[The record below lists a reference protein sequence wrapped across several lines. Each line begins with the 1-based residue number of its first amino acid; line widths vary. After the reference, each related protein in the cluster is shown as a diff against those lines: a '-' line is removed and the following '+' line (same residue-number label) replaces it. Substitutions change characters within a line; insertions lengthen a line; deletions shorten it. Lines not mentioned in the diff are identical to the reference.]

1 MPFVLSSGAFFHPD
15 VQATITPG
23 NDFDFHG
30 GEMETSMVL
39 AINPSTV
46 KLWLSETGYRGP
58 SRQGK
63 KAIRFSGEHALTWMG
78 EEFVTEDGRPIGI
91 GGAPRGAT
99 AEKGRIILETSA
111 RELVPALLEI
121 RDWK

>member
-1 MPFVLSSGAFFHPD
+1 MALHIFCYNYSCIYRFRCMLPNG
-15 VQATITPG
+15 ITW
-23 NDFDFHG
+23 
-30 GEMETSMVL
+30 E
-39 AINPSTV
+39 
-46 KLWLSETGYRGP
+46 
-58 SRQGK
+58 GK

-91 GGAPRGAT
+91 GGDPRGAT

-111 RELVPALLEI
+111 REPVPAFLEI